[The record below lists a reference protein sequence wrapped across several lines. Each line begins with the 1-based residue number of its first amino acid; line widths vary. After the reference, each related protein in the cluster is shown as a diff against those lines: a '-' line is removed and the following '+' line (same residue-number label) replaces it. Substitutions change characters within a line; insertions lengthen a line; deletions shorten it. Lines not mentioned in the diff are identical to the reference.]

1 MNKDCII
8 LQILIGTIPIFFE
21 NFTSQSTLN
30 FQTKKISDFYKLLR
44 LPVSPILKIQK
55 FSLGMLIFSQN
66 LSNFV
71 SLFWKL
77 YNRYRNSAEKVPTN
91 WKSVFGGS
99 AWQWDNERKEYF
111 LHQFYKEQ
119 PDLNLRNEN
128 VRKEL
133 RETLRFWLNLG
144 VAGFRVDAVPHFF
157 EDER

>member
-1 MNKDCII
+1 MVDNGYDIEDY
-8 LQILIGTIPIFFE
+8 LQVDPIFGSLDDFKKLIDTFKAK
-21 NFTSQSTLN
+21 NIKVVIDFVPNHTSDQHEW
-30 FQTKKISDFYKLLR
+30 FQKSRQKIHPYTDYY
-44 LPVSPILKIQK
+44 I
-55 FSLGMLIFSQN
+55 
-66 LSNFV
+66 
-71 SLFWKL
+71 WK
-77 YNRYRNSAEKVPTN
+77 SAEKVPTN

-99 AWQWDNERKEYF
+99 AWQWDIERKEYF

>member
-1 MNKDCII
+1 MNHFLWVC
-8 LQILIGTIPIFFE
+8 
-21 NFTSQSTLN
+21 S
-30 FQTKKISDFYKLLR
+30 
-44 LPVSPILKIQK
+44 
-55 FSLGMLIFSQN
+55 SLDQN

-71 SLFWKL
+71 SPALKL
-77 YNRYRNSAEKVPTN
+77 NNPYCHSEEKVPTN

-99 AWQWDNERKEYF
+99 AWQWDNKRKQYF

-157 EDER
+157 EDERYGNTGCGVFKRGVQN